1 MLKLPFVLVCISLFC
16 WPLLSSWLFSKCSCF
31 HLFIHSCFADEWG
44 DGKPVSLKTVLVIH
58 CLSAAQYLTITL
70 PQDKLTK
77 RYCIN
82 SRLTE
87 VIHFLGTFILLWTRA
102 RLEREKETQRFTLTL
117 TSMANLASSV
127 NLACLL
133 TGLWTVGET
142 HRGRTCKQILKKKPI
157 SVSWSLKHRTFLSW
171 EDCVTEI
178 NPSNIAPV
186 VSEVRGFSSLFRL
199 YQSRFAWFCILN
211 LGETPHFHPLPETSS
226 FSLSL
231 N

>member
-31 HLFIHSCFADEWG
+31 HLFIHSCFADEWA

-142 HRGRTCKQILKKKPI
+142 HRGRTCKQIKKKTP
-157 SVSWSLKHRTFLSW
+157 SLLAGVSNTG
-171 EDCVTEI
+171 
-178 NPSNIAPV
+178 PSCREKTV
-186 VSEVRGFSSLFRL
+186 LLR
-199 YQSRFAWFCILN
+199 
-211 LGETPHFHPLPETSS
+211 
-226 FSLSL
+226 
-231 N
+231 

>member
-77 RYCIN
+77 RYSIN

-142 HRGRTCKQILKKKPI
+142 HRGRTCKQIKK
-157 SVSWSLKHRTFLSW
+157 
-171 EDCVTEI
+171 
-178 NPSNIAPV
+178 NPSLLAG
-186 VSEVRGFSSLFRL
+186 VSNTGPSCREKTVLLR
-199 YQSRFAWFCILN
+199 
-211 LGETPHFHPLPETSS
+211 
-226 FSLSL
+226 
-231 N
+231 